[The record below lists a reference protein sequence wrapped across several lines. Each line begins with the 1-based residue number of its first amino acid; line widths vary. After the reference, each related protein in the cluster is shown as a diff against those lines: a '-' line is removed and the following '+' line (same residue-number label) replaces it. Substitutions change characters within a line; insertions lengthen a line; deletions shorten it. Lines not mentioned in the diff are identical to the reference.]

1 MLDLLSFRWRGFAL
15 LFGAFVSLALLAAAL
30 GRPAIAAASARS
42 SAKSLATFPT
52 RPESLPAMR
61 YANLSPSECRAELA
75 ERNISFQDENGQAP
89 GVLAPVRLLGPVNGV
104 VYRTALAAAG
114 RQSSPWEVFDCR
126 LVLSLWDFGGILQA
140 HDVDEVVMF
149 SAWRPPSKRWPEGK
163 IADRHHGGL
172 ALDAQKFHRKNGEW
186 LVVRDDYH
194 GRIGSETCGDRQ
206 RPPQPASAAAKELRS
221 LVCEAVDAHL
231 FNVLLTPN
239 YNRAHFN
246 HIHLEVKAG
255 VKWFVVR

>member
-75 ERNISFQDENGQAP
+75 ERNISFQDENGQ
-89 GVLAPVRLLGPVNGV
+89 
-104 VYRTALAAAG
+104 
-114 RQSSPWEVFDCR
+114 
-126 LVLSLWDFGGILQA
+126 
-140 HDVDEVVMF
+140 
-149 SAWRPPSKRWPEGK
+149 PSKRWPEGK